1 MPENNDLKRY
11 SKMEFR
17 LTAVIAVILVIAALK
32 YASSFL
38 IPIAFALFLIALLW
52 PLQKILIQKIPQGLA
67 TIISMLVFL
76 AALAVI
82 VGALWLGA
90 EKVSEDL
97 PKYSGELKAYWEQ
110 AQEFAQKYGIDLPS
124 VNGENDNSSDQQ
136 NQNSGSGSGGKYVL
150 QFLQKVFSFGGAFVL
165 VLAYLGLGLIE
176 VDDFRDK
183 LNKIFPGD
191 RGSKW
196 LDTFHGISREFQKY
210 ILVRTVV
217 GLMTGTLVWLF
228 SMVIG
233 LEFAF
238 VWGFTNFILNYIPT
252 LGSIIGVIPPVLFA
266 LVQYDGVGM
275 VFVVL
280 FVVGGI
286 QIVMGTY
293 IDPLMQGKYLA
304 LSSLVVLISVVF
316 WGWVWGIIGA
326 FLSIPITVFM
336 VLTAKKFSRTK
347 WLSTLLIDQVDK
359 KT

>member
-1 MPENNDLKRY
+1 MPDNNDLKRY
-11 SKMEFR
+11 SKVQFR
-17 LTAVIAVILVIAALK
+17 MISIIAVIITIAALK

-82 VGALWLGA
+82 IVALWLGA
-90 EKVSEDL
+90 EKVSQDL
-97 PKYSGELKAYWEQ
+97 PKYSDELKGYWEQ
-110 AQEFAQKYGIDLPS
+110 TQEFAQKYGIDIPTI
-124 VNGENDNSSDQQ
+124 NGEGEKSSGSKSQT
-136 NQNSGSGSGGKYVL
+136 SGSGGGKYVL
-150 QFLQKVFSFGGAFVL
+150 QFLQKVFSVGGAFVL
-165 VLAYLGLGLIE
+165 VLAYFGLGLIE
-176 VDDFRDK
+176 VGDFRDK
-183 LNKIFPGD
+183 LNKILPGD
-191 RGSKW
+191 RGTKW
-196 LDTFHGISREFQKY
+196 LDTFHSISREFQKY
-210 ILVRTVV
+210 ILVRTIV
-217 GLMTGTLVWLF
+217 GLITGTLVWLF
-228 SMVIG
+228 SMIIG

-266 LVQYDGVGM
+266 LVQYEGIGM
-275 VFVVL
+275 VLVVL
-280 FVVGGI
+280 LAVGGI

-316 WGWVWGIIGA
+316 WGWVWGIVGA

-336 VLTAKKFSRTK
+336 VLAANKYTRTK
-347 WLSTLLIDQVDK
+347 WIATLLIDRVK
-359 KT
+359 EE